1 VTADEREQ
9 IRDLITATI
18 RQTVNGDVRAL
29 REDLAEHREDMTG
42 ELADIKATLRTW
54 LRLGPVLVGI
64 AVIVS
69 ALAVILG

>member
-29 REDLAEHREDMTG
+29 REDLAEHRED
-42 ELADIKATLRTW
+42 
-54 LRLGPVLVGI
+54 LGPVLVGI